1 MSRRVV
7 ITGLGPVT
15 AFGVGLDPLWQ
26 ALLEGRT
33 AIAPITRFNASGFP
47 CSLGAEL
54 PEDKFNIRDVVPKS
68 YRKATKVM
76 CRDIELAVA
85 AAAAAI
91 SDAGLVTRAAEDA
104 GAVTVPPHRMGCH
117 IGAGLIAADVDELT
131 AALAASR
138 RTVPSGQLSAVG
150 AKADS
155 ASHGASADAPW
166 TMDEVDLAEWGRT
179 GMENLTPLWLLKYL
193 PNMLA
198 CHVTIIHDCQGP
210 SNTITCCEASS
221 GLSLGESVRVIARD
235 RADVCLTGG
244 AEFKLNPMA
253 FYRQHAAGRLAP
265 TSDTSTDAVKPFD
278 PSANGTVLG
287 EGGGILIIEERE
299 HALARGAKV
308 YAEVAGFASTQ
319 SICHNNLTF
328 DFDPEDPGISDA
340 MEHAIAQAGITP
352 AQIDAIVPFGSGIPN
367 VDQAEAAA
375 IQRVFGERAASIPL
389 LTTVPNTGN
398 CNAGNG
404 AIALI
409 AAAKAIESQQLP
421 ARISTS
427 GAQGMD
433 ANACPARP
441 AKLDYVLVSST
452 SQGGQNAAVVLR
464 RA

>member
-15 AFGVGLDPLWQ
+15 AFGVGIEPLWK
-26 ALLEGRT
+26 ALLDGRS

-104 GAVTVPPHRMGCH
+104 GTVTVPPHRMGCH

-131 AALAASR
+131 AALATSR
-138 RTVPSGQLSAVG
+138 KTVASGQLSAVG
-150 AKADS
+150 AKTDSGSVADE
-155 ASHGASADAPW
+155 PW
-166 TMDEVDLAEWGRT
+166 AMDEVDLAEWGRA

-235 RADVCLTGG
+235 RADACLTGG

-265 TSDTSTDAVKPFD
+265 TSDEAARAVKPFD

-287 EGGGILIIEERE
+287 EGGGILIVEERE
-299 HALARGAKV
+299 HALARGAKM

-319 SICHNNLTF
+319 SICRNNLTF
-328 DFDPEDPGISDA
+328 DFDPEDHGISDA
-340 MEHAIAQAGITP
+340 MENAIAQAGITP
-352 AQIDAIVPFGSGIPN
+352 AQIDAIAPFGSGIPN

-375 IQRVFGERAASIPL
+375 IRRVFGARA
-389 LTTVPNTGN
+389 
-398 CNAGNG
+398 
-404 AIALI
+404 
-409 AAAKAIESQQLP
+409 
-421 ARISTS
+421 
-427 GAQGMD
+427 
-433 ANACPARP
+433 
-441 AKLDYVLVSST
+441 
-452 SQGGQNAAVVLR
+452 
-464 RA
+464 